1 MALVNEFLS
10 GAHRY
15 FPNMITLTLLV
26 VGLFLGKAN
35 WVLIGVGGLITVLLV
50 LLAQITLGQ
59 LIGGDG
65 GPPGAALL
73 AACSMLPSGGGS
85 YITTPS
91 IWIALTMFYITYV
104 LKNASNVYTTKPT
117 KLSSSSIPV
126 QQRKGLGLISI
137 VATVLLML
145 MLLLPRLMTGC
156 ETIFGVILGIATGI
170 GAGIGW
176 WHVLDACGADYYPD
190 IHGVMIGLRPGS
202 LHTSPVACVPS

>member
-35 WVLIGVGGLITVLLV
+35 WVLIGVGGLITVLIV
-50 LLAQITLGQ
+50 LLTQVTLGQ
-59 LIGGDG
+59 LIGRED

-73 AACSMLPSGGGS
+73 AACSMLPSAGGT

-91 IWIALTMFYITYV
+91 IWIALTMFYITYI

-117 KLSSSSIPV
+117 KLSAAAIPV

-156 ETIFGVILGIATGI
+156 ETIFGVLLGIATGI
-170 GAGIGW
+170 GIGIGW
-176 WHVLDACGADYYPD
+176 WYVLDACGADYYPD

-202 LHTSPVACVPS
+202 LHTSPVACVPT